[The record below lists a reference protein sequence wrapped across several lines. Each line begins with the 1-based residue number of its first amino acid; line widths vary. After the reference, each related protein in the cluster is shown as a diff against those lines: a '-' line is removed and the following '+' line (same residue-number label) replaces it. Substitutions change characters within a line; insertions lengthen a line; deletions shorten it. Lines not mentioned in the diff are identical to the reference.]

1 MENNLKL
8 LSLTNDFIINEVL
21 EGSCYV
27 VRLINSYIG
36 AKIYPNENRIDYFFI
51 ANETIYEGESIKV
64 GREDLNKLQ
73 EFCELLM
80 KEGDKE

>member
-1 MENNLKL
+1 MENKLKL
-8 LSLTNDFIINEVL
+8 LSLANDFIINEVL

-36 AKIYPNENRIDYFFI
+36 AKIYPNENRIGYFFI

-80 KEGDKE
+80 KEGE